1 MATKVGGGSGLG
13 GVLLG
18 RDNDVIFTGRLRF
31 HSLLSLLTV
40 AIHALSRVEIGHGL
54 EGINGNQNG
63 TRGRVDN
70 VGVVAQPQGMEDGR
84 FVQVCQADQV
94 IDSSHHGGVHVRAGR
109 LVAAALVALRQVPKL
124 NVLVVGRLELLRIH
138 HDVHFKVRLSTKV
151 LRPRAVAGQRPLD
164 LVIFHQGQ
172 TEQRRAFDHH
182 FVLLHDHRRD
192 PAPLRLLATK
202 PHGRVHFHPG
212 SSARVA
218 SPCPTVVF
226 FLWLLAV
233 NMIN

>member
-1 MATKVGGGSGLG
+1 MGARSGWRA
-13 GVLLG
+13 VLLG
-18 RDNDVIFTGRLRF
+18 GDNVVVVLNCGL
-31 HSLLSLLTV
+31 HSVLSLLPV
-40 AIHALSRVEIGHGL
+40 VIHALRRVKVRHGL
-54 EGINGNQNG
+54 ERVDRNQNG
-63 TRGRVDN
+63 PRGRVDN
-70 VGVVAQPQGMEDGR
+70 VGVVAQTQGVQDGR
-84 FVQVCQADQV
+84 FVQVRQADQV

-218 SPCPTVVF
+218 SPCPTVLF